1 MGRPAGTINRLRLGL
16 ITVVM
21 AFTISMGGIEAASA
35 QEGAPDRYTLVLRG
49 VAMDRALEE
58 LARLAQIDLV
68 YSSGLAA
75 NRYVY
80 CDGRGLSAESLLR
93 CILAGSDLDYVRSS
107 SGTYVL
113 IEALQAPPQRGHLGG
128 RVIDA
133 ATGEPLPYA
142 NVLLADASAG
152 TTTDAAG
159 LFSFSSLVSG
169 PHRVVA
175 TYIGYET
182 AIDSIVV
189 TPGDRNR
196 LEIPLTPEP
205 VHMGPIVING
215 LTQKLS
221 SQELGSGSVS
231 SAEFMAQSTLGTAD
245 VTRAA
250 GGLAGVAVRHPL
262 ADLHIQ
268 GAAGGDHL
276 TELDGV
282 PVRDPVTLGRHL
294 GAFSPLAIDRITVHK
309 AGFGAAL
316 GSHQSGVVTLDHDV
330 SDQADRSAAFSIDP
344 LSLNGRI
351 QARFPLSKGRVA
363 GGMLA
368 ARTGLWTVFRDPGL
382 ENLLDRWNAVDPIL
396 AGIWIDEDVNTTSL
410 ISRRHVPDLAFS
422 DLHAAGRIN
431 LGPFHSVYASAYRA
445 RNQIASELSAVNS
458 DSPFDPDR
466 LVLTK
471 DDYDWTNWT
480 AQARHA
486 WLAGARSVVTTQV
499 RASRHT
505 SRYLYLSAH
514 AALPSGASAQE
525 VEQAVADL
533 RTVLDSGV
541 GSDEENEIR
550 EIAVEAAVSRSLS
563 PSQHLDIGL
572 EAERINSRFM
582 LRNQFVRPFAHESNV
597 WEVAGYVENRMSL
610 GLRTGIDPGLRLTY
624 LPARQTVYAEP
635 RLSVR
640 YDGDAGRLGSYA
652 LRVAGG
658 LYRQFIPSFSLT
670 SSGSTSVVPFVR
682 FWLPVDRSVAPPRSY
697 HLALETLVTP
707 GRMWQFA
714 FEAYRKWQP
723 RMLVV
728 DYQTLMTDFASV
740 RPRPDPIELPQSTF
754 VQAVRGRAWGAV
766 GRVSLDAGLL
776 STTLQYSYSHAEQLD
791 SDRFEGE
798 WQPVEW
804 NLPHRLQLRFQIAI
818 SSALAFHANAEST
831 WGRPWAFRRA
841 YYDYLAFRPD
851 SPSFAPFNLEDP
863 STPLLPASYRVD
875 PGFTYDRS
883 WGRARLE
890 IQAVLVNMLDRNDVF
905 DWSLEDGGDGYDR
918 VARVLPGRRPVFSL
932 NVAY

>member
-1 MGRPAGTINRLRLGL
+1 M
-16 ITVVM
+16 VF
-21 AFTISMGGIEAASA
+21 AFSTAGIEPANA
-35 QEGAPDRYTLVLRG
+35 QHADPKRYTLVLRG

-58 LARLAQIDLV
+58 LARLAHIDLV
-68 YSSGLAA
+68 YSTGLAA
-75 NRYVY
+75 NKYVY

-93 CILAGSDLDYVRSS
+93 CILSGSDLDYVRSS

-113 IEALQAPPQRGHLGG
+113 IEALRAPPRLGHLGG

-133 ATGEPLPYA
+133 ATGEPLPFA
-142 NVLLADASAG
+142 NVLLADASTG

-182 AIDSIVV
+182 AIESIVV

-196 LEIPLTPEP
+196 VEIPLTPEP
-205 VHMGPIVING
+205 VHMGPIVIDG
-215 LTQKLS
+215 LTQRLS

-231 SAEFMAQSTLGTAD
+231 SAEFMAQSTVGTAD
-245 VTRAA
+245 VSRAA
-250 GGLAGVAVRHPL
+250 GGLAGVAVRHPM

-276 TELDGV
+276 TVLDGV

-316 GSHQSGVVTLDHDV
+316 GSHQSGVVAVDHDV

-351 QARFPLSKGRVA
+351 QARFPLSEGRVA

-368 ARTGLWTVFRDPGL
+368 ARTGLWSAFRDPGL

-422 DLHAAGRIN
+422 DVHAAGRIN

-445 RNQIASELSAVNS
+445 RNQIASELTAVNS
-458 DSPFDPDR
+458 DSPSDPDR
-466 LVLTK
+466 LVLTR

-486 WLAGARSVVTTQV
+486 WLVDARSVVTTQV
-499 RASRHT
+499 RASRHM
-505 SRYLYLSAH
+505 SRYLYLSAQ
-514 AALPSGASAQE
+514 AGLPSGASASE
-525 VEQAVADL
+525 VEHAAADL
-533 RTVLDSGV
+533 RTVLETAV
-541 GSDEENEIR
+541 GSDEENDIQ
-550 EIAVEAAVSRSLS
+550 EIAVKAALSRSLS
-563 PSQHLDIGL
+563 PRQHVDIGL
-572 EAERINSRFM
+572 EAERINSRFI
-582 LRNQFVRPFAHESNV
+582 LGNQFVRPFTHESNV
-597 WEVAGYVENRMSL
+597 WEIAGYVENRLSL

-624 LPARQTVYAEP
+624 LPARRTVYAEP

-652 LRVAGG
+652 LRLAGG
-658 LYRQFIPSFSLT
+658 MYRQFIPSFSLT

-682 FWLPVDRSVAPPRSY
+682 FWLPVDRSLAPPRSY
-697 HLALETLVTP
+697 HLALETLFTP
-707 GRMWQFA
+707 GTSWQFA

-723 RMLVV
+723 RVLVV

-766 GRVSLDAGLL
+766 GRVALDTGRL
-776 STTLQYSYSHAEQLD
+776 STTLQYSYSRAEQLD
-791 SDRFEGE
+791 SDRFKGE
-798 WQPVEW
+798 WQPVAW
-804 NLPHRLQLRFQIAI
+804 NEPHRLQLRFRIAI
-818 SSALAFHANAEST
+818 SSALTFHTSAEST

-851 SPSFAPFNLEDP
+851 APTFAPFDLDDP
-863 STPLLPASYRVD
+863 SMPLLPPSYRID
-875 PGFTYDRS
+875 PGITYDRS
-883 WGRARLE
+883 WGRMRVE
-890 IQAVLVNMLDRNDVF
+890 VRAVVVNILDRNDVF
-905 DWSLEDGGDGYDR
+905 DWSLEEGGDGYDR
-918 VARVLPGRRPVFSL
+918 VARALPGRRPVFSL
-932 NVAY
+932 NVTY